1 MVGRDGMI
9 EKYMYT
15 TLHINTAKT
24 SSFAP
29 IVIQFADEGMVNSR
43 CLLVMEGGGAEGVT
57 LSMVTHHQSTF
68 RTTHFFETEVVSLDL
83 KTRIQHF

>member
-43 CLLVMEGGGAEGVT
+43 CLLVMEGVT
-57 LSMVTHHQSTF
+57 LSMVTHRQSTF